1 MLHRVIYIGLFVSV
15 LIFSYAMSQG
25 GTKTDEF
32 KISSSAFKNGGEIP
46 QKYTCDGENVNPSLQ
61 FEHVPAKAKSLAL
74 VLDDMDAPRGSYVHW
89 ILWNIAP
96 NIKEIKEK
104 SVPEGA
110 VQGTNGF
117 KKNHYG
123 GPCLPRRAHRYVF
136 KIYALDIFLN
146 LDPRSAKT
154 DLEKAMEDHVI
165 AQAQL
170 MGVYKRV
177 NASQK

>member
-1 MLHRVIYIGLFVSV
+1 MLHRVVYVGLFVSV

-32 KISSSAFKNGGEIP
+32 KISSSAFEKGGEIP
-46 QKYTCDGENVNPSLQ
+46 QKYTCDGENVNPPLQ
-61 FEHVPAKAKSLAL
+61 FENVPAKTKSLAL
-74 VLDDMDAPRGSYVHW
+74 VFDDMDAPKGSYVHW

-110 VQGTNGF
+110 VQGENGF
-117 KKNHYG
+117 KKQNYG
-123 GPCLPRRAHRYVF
+123 GPCPPRRAHKYVF
-136 KIYALDIFLN
+136 KIYALDSPLK
-146 LDPRSAKT
+146 LDPHSTKT
-154 DLEKAMEDHVI
+154 DLEKAMEGHVI
-165 AQAQL
+165 AQAQW